1 MTTHAEDVLYASLTD
16 ADALEELARTGLDLE
31 CVPTEAMRE
40 VVAWAVEYFHH
51 TGRTQAPSKEMVTEE
66 WGKRLEECDITLPE
80 EDVQVDDV
88 SWAIGMLKSQW
99 VLVQSQVL
107 QRDIAVNLAQAV
119 PGERV
124 HVLTE
129 AAEEFHQLALRV
141 RDRSQEQEGTQGL
154 TQALERYRQ
163 RQAAGNAIS
172 GMALGMEGIDAH
184 TLGIH
189 DGEIAAWAAPP
200 KGSKSWT
207 ASSVAIGEWRRGRPT
222 VLYTLENSVSMTY
235 DRIACQ
241 ICAVDY
247 RAFQQG
253 RASEEDVQR
262 IVDFLA
268 RHGDDLREGLHVISP
283 GEGGRTPGALVR
295 HTQILGAK
303 SLVIDQLSHIQHPAP
318 NGRRPRNE
326 VVRDI
331 MQELS
336 ILIST
341 GRHTLPAFLTCQ
353 INREGERAAA
363 KAGKLELSHLA
374 ESSEIERSS
383 SWVFGLMRSEAEVIA
398 GVATVQTL
406 ASRRMDLRHWQCAWE
421 PWYGIQKTLREV
433 QLQ

>member
-1 MTTHAEDVLYASLTD
+1 MTTHAEGVLYASLTD
-16 ADALEELARTGLDLE
+16 VEALEELARTGLDLE
-31 CVPTEAMRE
+31 CVPTEAMRD
-40 VVAWAVEYFHH
+40 VVAWAVEYFHR
-51 TGRTQAPSKEMVTEE
+51 TGRAQAPSREMITEE
-66 WGKRLEECDITLPE
+66 WGKRLEECDVTLPE

-88 SWAIGMLKSQW
+88 SWAISMLKAQW
-99 VLVQSQVL
+99 VLIQSQLL
-107 QRDIAVNLAQAV
+107 QRDIAVSISQAA

-124 HVLTE
+124 DVLTE
-129 AAEEFHQLALRV
+129 AAEQFHGLVLRV
-141 RDRSQEQEGTQGL
+141 RDRSQEQEGIQGL
-154 TQALERYRQ
+154 GESLARYRQ
-163 RQAAGNAIS
+163 RQAAGNAVS
-172 GMALGMEGIDAH
+172 GMALGMEAIDAH
-184 TLGIH
+184 TLGVH

-207 ASSVAIGEWRRGRPT
+207 ASSVAIGEWLKGRET
-222 VLYTLENSVSMTY
+222 MLATLENSVPMTY

-247 RAFQQG
+247 RAYQKG
-253 RASEEDVQR
+253 RASEEEVQR
-262 IVDFLA
+262 IQDFLT
-268 RHGDDLREGLHVISP
+268 RQGDDLHEGLHVISP
-283 GEGGRTPGALVR
+283 EEARRTPSALVR
-295 HTQILGAK
+295 HAQVLGAK

-336 ILIST
+336 TLIST
-341 GRHTLPAFLTCQ
+341 GRHMLPLLMTCQ

-433 QLQ
+433 QL

>member
-31 CVPTEAMRE
+31 CIPTEPMRE
-40 VVAWAVEYFHH
+40 VVAWALEYFHR
-51 TGRTQAPSKEMVTEE
+51 TGRTQAPSKEMIAEE
-66 WGKRLEECDITLPE
+66 WDKRLEQCDITLPE

-88 SWAIGMLKSQW
+88 SWAIDMLKAQW
-99 VLVQSQVL
+99 VLVQSQVV
-107 QRDIAVNLAQAV
+107 QREIAVAVAQAV

-124 HVLTE
+124 QALTDG
-129 AAEEFHQLALRV
+129 AEQFHQLALRV

-154 TQALERYRQ
+154 TEALDRYRQ
-163 RQAAGNAIS
+163 RQAAGNAIT
-172 GMALGMEGIDAH
+172 GMALGMEGIDTH

-189 DGEIAAWAAPP
+189 DGEIATWAAPP

-207 ASSVAIGEWRRGRPT
+207 ASSVAVGEWRKGRT
-222 VLYTLENSVSMTY
+222 CVLYALENSVSMTY

-253 RASEEDVQR
+253 RASEEDVLR
-262 IVDFLA
+262 IADFLT
-268 RHGDDLREGLHVISP
+268 RYGDELRDGLHVISP
-283 GEGGRTPGALVR
+283 EASRRTPGALVR
-295 HTQILGAK
+295 HAQALGAQ

-318 NGRRPRNE
+318 NGSRPRNE

-336 ILIST
+336 ILVST
-341 GRHTLPAFLTCQ
+341 GRQQLPTLLTCQ
-353 INREGERAAA
+353 INREGERAGA

-383 SWVFGLMRSEAEVIA
+383 SWVFGLTRSEAEVIA
-398 GVATVQTL
+398 GVATVQIL
-406 ASRRMDLRHWQCAWE
+406 ASRRMDRRHWQCAWE